1 MPDDPYK
8 TSIIRCSRSGKTNL
22 LCNQMSQQPDFD
34 KIYLYARDPQEAN
47 YEFLTNKRENTGS
60 KHLNNYKVFIKLEQ
74 YG

>member
-34 KIYLYARDPQEAN
+34 KIYLYARDP
-47 YEFLTNKRENTGS
+47 
-60 KHLNNYKVFIKLEQ
+60 
-74 YG
+74 